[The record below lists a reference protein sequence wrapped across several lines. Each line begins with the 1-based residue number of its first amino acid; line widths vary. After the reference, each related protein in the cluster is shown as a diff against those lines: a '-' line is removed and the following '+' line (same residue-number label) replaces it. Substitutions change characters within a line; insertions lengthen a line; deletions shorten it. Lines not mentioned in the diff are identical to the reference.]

1 MIASIHHYLL
11 TKGLDLEINT
21 SILELS
27 NNYHMNVIYHKHCL
41 SFGIQNRC
49 KCIGKVNIV
58 TVGNIYLQ
66 LLWTLGIL

>member
-1 MIASIHHYLL
+1 MIIASIHHYLL

-27 NNYHMNVIYHKHCL
+27 NNYHMNVIYHKNCL
-41 SFGIQNRC
+41 SFGIHNRR

-58 TVGNIYLQ
+58 TVGNIYL
-66 LLWTLGIL
+66 